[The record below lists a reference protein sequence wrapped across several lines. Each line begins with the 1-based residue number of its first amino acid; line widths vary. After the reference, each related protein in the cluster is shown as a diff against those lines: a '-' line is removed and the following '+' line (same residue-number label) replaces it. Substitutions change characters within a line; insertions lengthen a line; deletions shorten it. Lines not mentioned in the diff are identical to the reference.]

1 MWGERTMREYSWFKY
16 ERTEHA
22 MSFINHE
29 FSELYECGVK
39 GTMREYSVDSEY
51 SWLKIKGRNHA
62 TGLD

>member
-1 MWGERTMREYSWFKY
+1 MWGERTMREYSRFKY

-39 GTMREYSVDSEY
+39 GR
-51 SWLKIKGRNHA
+51 
-62 TGLD
+62 